1 MTDLEEQF
9 IAHAIEE
16 SLKEIR
22 KNEIIDEKE
31 YEPDS
36 FIEIDKPISD
46 KPISDKPISDKPI
59 SDKPISDKPISD
71 KPISDKPISDK
82 PPDPSPHPP
91 TKGMKL
97 VNVIKNGWLTQE
109 WR

>member
-22 KNEIIDEKE
+22 KNEKNEKIDEKE

-36 FIEIDKPISD
+36 FIEID